1 MRDLIASLT
10 AVLHELLGQYDTVF
24 HKSTRARVV
33 EVTQKR
39 LDLKGLQQAG
49 LGLAKGGSCMH
60 QPLWLFYKPY
70 SELSR
75 IPADQ
80 PPASFSSKS

>member
-33 EVTQKR
+33 EVTH
-39 LDLKGLQQAG
+39 QAG
-49 LGLAKGGSCMH
+49 LRGLQHAAAAVSQM
-60 QPLWLFYKPY
+60 LWLP
-70 SELSR
+70 
-75 IPADQ
+75 D
-80 PPASFSSKS
+80 ASTA